1 MFTDES
7 VPQPLQE
14 ECNSDSSSENTIEAK
29 YETENIRY
37 GQISC
42 NGPLKGYK
50 NVLEVWLVRLDLT
63 PYVHFNIWL
72 NIKQRL
78 SLKRPF

>member
-1 MFTDES
+1 MFPDES

-29 YETENIRY
+29 YKTENIWS

-42 NGPLKGYK
+42 NGPLKGDK
-50 NVLEVWLVRLDLT
+50 NVLEVWLV
-63 PYVHFNIWL
+63 
-72 NIKQRL
+72 
-78 SLKRPF
+78 

>member
-1 MFTDES
+1 MFPDES

-29 YETENIRY
+29 YKTENIWS

-42 NGPLKGYK
+42 NGPLKGDK
-50 NVLEVWLVRLDLT
+50 NVLEFWLVWLDLT
-63 PYVHFNIWL
+63 PYVHFNIWF
-72 NIKQRL
+72 NIKQML